1 MNEVF
6 KAAAEL
12 QTVCESQNWK
22 FCFIGGVALQRWGQP
37 RETVAVDL
45 TLLTGFGNEEP
56 FIQKLLEAFELRI
69 SGAAEFAW
77 ERRVLLLNSGNGVGL
92 DITFGGLP

>member
-1 MNEVF
+1 
-6 KAAAEL
+6 L
-12 QTVCESQNWK
+12 GTT
-22 FCFIGGVALQRWGQP
+22 

-45 TLLTGFGNEEP
+45 TLLTGFGKEEQ
-56 FIQKLLEAFELRI
+56 FIQKLLEAFEPRI

>member
-1 MNEVF
+1 LF
-6 KAAAEL
+6 YRWSGF
-12 QTVCESQNWK
+12 T
-22 FCFIGGVALQRWGQP
+22 ALGTT

-45 TLLTGFGNEEP
+45 TLLTGFGKEEQ
-56 FIQKLLEAFELRI
+56 FIQKLLEAFEPRI

-77 ERRVLLLNSGNGVGL
+77 ERWVLLLNSGNGVGL